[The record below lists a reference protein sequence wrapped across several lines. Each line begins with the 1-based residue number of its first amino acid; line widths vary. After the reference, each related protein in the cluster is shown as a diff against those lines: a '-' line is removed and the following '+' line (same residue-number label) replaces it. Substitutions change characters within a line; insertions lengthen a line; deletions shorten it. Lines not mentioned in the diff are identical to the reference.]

1 MKAKKSQDLP
11 SASWRFRKD
20 SGIVQSESEGLRTRK
35 AEGVKSQSEGRRS
48 MSQPRENKF
57 FFSPSFVIF
66 RLNDTHTH
74 KVGQSALLRI
84 SSGNTVTDMS
94 EIMISQI

>member
-57 FFSPSFVIF
+57 FSPSFVIF

-74 KVGQSALLRI
+74 KVGQPALLRI
-84 SSGNTVTDMS
+84 SSGNTVTDTS

>member
-20 SGIVQSESEGLRTRK
+20 SGIIQSESEGLRTRK
-35 AEGVKSQSEGRRS
+35 AEDVFKSQSEGRRS
-48 MSQPRENKF
+48 MSQPGENKF

-84 SSGNTVTDMS
+84 SSGNTVTDTC
-94 EIMISQI
+94 